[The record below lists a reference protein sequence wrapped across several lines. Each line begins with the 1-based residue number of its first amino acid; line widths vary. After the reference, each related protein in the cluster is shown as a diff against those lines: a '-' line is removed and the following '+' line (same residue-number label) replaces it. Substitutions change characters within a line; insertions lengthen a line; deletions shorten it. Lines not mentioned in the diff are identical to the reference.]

1 MTRTGRENLAEVGRA
16 FLGKITPGSDTT
28 VIELADGAGVC
39 VVNPARGG
47 GKVYIAPDETV
58 LFVPSTMDFATG
70 LAAFLNG
77 SRTPVAP

>member
-1 MTRTGRENLAEVGRA
+1 MTRTGRENLAEVGRV

-58 LFVPSTMDFATG
+58 LFVPSAMDFATG

-77 SRTPVAP
+77 SRTPVVP